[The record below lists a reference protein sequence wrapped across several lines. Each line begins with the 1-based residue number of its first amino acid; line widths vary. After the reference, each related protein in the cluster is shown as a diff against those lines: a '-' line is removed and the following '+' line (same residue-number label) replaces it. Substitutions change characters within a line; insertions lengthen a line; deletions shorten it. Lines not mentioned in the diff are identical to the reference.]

1 MRTVWIGGLIG
12 LSLAGTTVLAQK
24 MKPATGLKAGLTGEY
39 FNGPNFERKVLT
51 RTDPQVDFDWNW
63 QSPGPGVQRE
73 YFSVR
78 WTGKLY
84 APTSG
89 QYRFSAT
96 VDDGVRVWVGGK
108 KVIDEWR
115 KQDDSRFVGEIALNG
130 KRFYDL
136 RIEYYNDW
144 KGSVISVFWES
155 PEDRPPFSLTAPP
168 RQLIPAK
175 YLFSAPVKAAPASRP
190 LPAETAP
197 AIRSNPPP
205 AGARLELM
213 IRRSLVRPTETSR
226 PVAKPAP
233 PPSTVPVA
241 LPAAAKP
248 KAAPAGVAFT
258 TPLPAP
264 KPVGAAV
271 VPVPVGSVPVAPV
284 GEPFGRLKSGEAV
297 VLRQVV
303 FAQSDYR
310 LLPESYPELNKLVRV
325 LQTNAALRVEIAGHT
340 DNIGDKR
347 LNQTLSEYRAKVVAN
362 YLIRRGIAA
371 TRLTAKGYG
380 GSRPVVDNAS
390 EEGRAQNRRVEFIV
404 D

>member
-1 MRTVWIGGLIG
+1 MRTVWMGGLIG
-12 LSLAGTTVLAQK
+12 LLLAGSTMAQR
-24 MKPATGLKAGLTGEY
+24 MKPATSLKAGLTGEY
-39 FNGPNFERKVLT
+39 FDGPNFERKVLT
-51 RTDPQVDFDWNW
+51 RTDTQVDFDWNW
-63 QSPGPGVQRE
+63 QSPGPGVPRE

-89 QYRFSAT
+89 KYRFSAT

-130 KRFYDL
+130 SRFYDL

-155 PEDRPPFSLTAPP
+155 PEDRPLFSFTAPP

-175 YLFSAPVKAAPASRP
+175 YLFSAPAKIAPVRRPRPTPTLSAAPP
-190 LPAETAP
+190 
-197 AIRSNPPP
+197 NPPP
-205 AGARLELM
+205 AGVRRELM
-213 IRRSLVRPTETSR
+213 ADRTPVVPTKTSR
-226 PVAKPAP
+226 PITSPTPPRPTAPDAVPGPAKATA
-233 PPSTVPVA
+233 SV
-241 LPAAAKP
+241 
-248 KAAPAGVAFT
+248 GGAFT
-258 TPLPAP
+258 APIPTP
-264 KPVGAAV
+264 KPVLAAV
-271 VPVPVGSVPVAPV
+271 VPVPAAPVPV
-284 GEPFGRLKSGEAV
+284 GEPFGRLKSGETV

-303 FAQSDYR
+303 FAQSDYA
-310 LLPESYPELNKLVRV
+310 LLPGSYAELNKLVGV
-325 LQTNAALRVEIAGHT
+325 LQTNGDLRVEIAGHT
-340 DNIGDKR
+340 DNVGDKR

-362 YLIRRGIAA
+362 YLIQRGIVA

-390 EEGRAQNRRVEFIV
+390 EARRAQNRRVEFVI